1 MIVSVL
7 SYLAAARLCV
17 GHYDDLLVTMNSPKN
32 RESGVKRRDCE
43 RGVGES
49 LGIGLD
55 SRRDVMFRLDRNRL
69 LVIVSLVLLITSA
82 AASRP
87 RKMQRLHPGS
97 WGGPHIRIDVEPRSA
112 TIDYDCANGTIDGP
126 LTIDSKGRFTWRGT
140 HNREHG
146 GPIRIDEQSNG
157 RPAIY
162 SGWIKGDTM
171 TLTVKLA
178 GSDEVIDTFTLQR
191 GSPGRVFKCK

>member
-1 MIVSVL
+1 MFL
-7 SYLAAARLCV
+7 K
-17 GHYDDLLVTMNSPKN
+17 NS
-32 RESGVKRRDCE
+32 
-43 RGVGES
+43 
-49 LGIGLD
+49 
-55 SRRDVMFRLDRNRL
+55 NRL
-69 LVIVSLVLLITSA
+69 LVVVSLVLLISSA

-87 RKMQRLHPGS
+87 RKMQRISQGT
-97 WGGPHIRIDVEPRSA
+97 WGGPHIRIDVAPRSA

-126 LTIDSKGRFTWRGT
+126 LTMDSKGRFTWRGT

-178 GSDEVIDTFTLQR
+178 DTNEVLETYTLKR
-191 GSPGRVFKCK
+191 GSAGRVFKCK